1 MPGAIWMESELTAT
15 VYSSK
20 NRSDIK
26 LLQVNQM
33 LHALARGN
41 FNAGLFPVAGLGMLR
56 SDFNKWSETLEWC
69 HGEAIT

>member
-1 MPGAIWMESELTAT
+1 MDSELTAT

-20 NRSDIK
+20 DGSDIK

-69 HGEAIT
+69 HGEAVT